1 MADAVASSLRRMILT
16 GELAPGRRV
25 TQDELAKMLGV
36 STMPIR
42 EALLR
47 LVAEGMISAA
57 ANRSFSVVSTTLDDI
72 RDIFWTHS
80 VLAGE
85 LTRRACQ
92 RSTDELIEVLRD
104 AREDYLEALAAGERE
119 RMQEANWRFHKAI
132 NSAAAAPKLLLVL
145 RTTLR
150 FFPDF
155 RDDVP
160 GWPEL
165 AGRWHR
171 HVLDAFLQGR
181 PDEARQAAED
191 HVREAGEILVAHARS
206 LGIWSDADSG
216 GNGAA
221 EPVAVGAKA
230 AKGTKR

>member
-16 GELAPGRRV
+16 GELASGRRV

-36 STMPIR
+36 STMPVR

-47 LVAEGMISAA
+47 LVAEGLISAA
-57 ANRSFSVVSTTLDDI
+57 ANRSFTVVSTTLDDI

-85 LTRRACQ
+85 LTRRACE
-92 RSTDELIEVLRD
+92 RSTDPLIDGLRE
-104 AREDYLEALAAGERE
+104 AREDYLEALSSGQFE
-119 RMQEANWRFHKAI
+119 RMQEANWRFHQQI
-132 NSAAAAPKLLLVL
+132 NAAAGAPKLLIIL

-155 RDDVP
+155 RDNVP

-181 PDEARQAAED
+181 ADEARQAAES
-191 HVREAGEILVAHARS
+191 HVREAGELLVAHARS
-206 LGIWSDADSG
+206 IGLWADEGDSG
-216 GNGAA
+216 A
-221 EPVAVGAKA
+221 EAVPAKA
-230 AKGTKR
+230 SRSKR

>member
-1 MADAVASSLRRMILT
+1 
-16 GELAPGRRV
+16 
-25 TQDELAKMLGV
+25 
-36 STMPIR
+36 
-42 EALLR
+42 
-47 LVAEGMISAA
+47 
-57 ANRSFSVVSTTLDDI
+57 
-72 RDIFWTHS
+72 
-80 VLAGE
+80 LAGE

-92 RSTDELIEVLRD
+92 RSTDELIDVLRD
-104 AREDYLEALAAGERE
+104 AREDYLGALAAGQRE

-132 NSAAAAPKLLLVL
+132 NAAANAPKLLLVL

-181 PDEARQAAED
+181 PDEARQAAEA
-191 HVREAGEILVAHARS
+191 HVREAGEILVAHART
-206 LGIWSDADSG
+206 LGLWGDAG
-216 GNGAA
+216 AEPAA
-221 EPVAVGAKA
+221 EA
-230 AKGTKR
+230 AGSAPR

>member
-1 MADAVASSLRRMILT
+1 MILT

-36 STMPIR
+36 STMPVR

-57 ANRSFSVVSTTLDDI
+57 PNRSFSVVSTTLDDI

-85 LTRRACQ
+85 LTRRACEQ
-92 RSTDELIEVLRD
+92 ATDELIEELRD
-104 AREDYLEALAAGERE
+104 AREEYLAALAAGQPQQ
-119 RMQEANWRFHKAI
+119 MQDANWRFHKAI
-132 NSAAAAPKLLLVL
+132 NAAAGAPKLLLVL

-171 HVLDAFLQGR
+171 HVLDAFLRRR

-191 HVREAGEILVAHARS
+191 HVREAGEILIAHARA
-206 LGIWSDADSG
+206 LGVWAEARSAGTD
-216 GNGAA
+216 GAA
-221 EPVAVGAKA
+221 PEPAAAGAKA
-230 AKGTKR
+230 ARRSKR

>member
-1 MADAVASSLRRMILT
+1 MADEVASQLRRMILT
-16 GELAPGRRV
+16 GELAPGRRI

-36 STMPIR
+36 STMPVR

-47 LVAEGMISAA
+47 LVAEGLISAA

-85 LTRRACQ
+85 LTRRACE
-92 RSTDELIEVLRD
+92 RSTDELIETLRK
-104 AREDYLEALAAGERE
+104 AREDYLEALAAKAGEG
-119 RMQEANWRFHKAI
+119 MQEANWRFHKAI
-132 NSAAAAPKLLLVL
+132 NAAANAPKLLLVL

-155 RDDVP
+155 RDEVP

-171 HVLDAFLQGR
+171 HVLDAFLRQR
-181 PDEARQAAED
+181 PEEAGKAAEE

-206 LGIWSDADSG
+206 LGLWSEGEPDA
-216 GNGAA
+216 AA
-221 EPVAVGAKA
+221 EAVGA
-230 AKGTKR
+230 GTAPKRRKR

>member
-1 MADAVASSLRRMILT
+1 MADEVASRLRRMILT
-16 GELAPGRRV
+16 GELAPGRRI

-36 STMPIR
+36 STMPVR

-47 LVAEGMISAA
+47 LVAEGLVSSA

-72 RDIFWTHS
+72 GDIFWMHS

-85 LTRRACQ
+85 LTRRACEHA
-92 RSTDELIEVLRD
+92 TDELIEALRE
-104 AREDYLEALAAGERE
+104 AREDYLEALSAKDGE

-132 NSAAAAPKLLLVL
+132 NAAAGAPKLVLVL

-155 RDDVP
+155 RDEVP

-171 HVLDAFLQGR
+171 HVLDAFLRRR
-181 PDEARQAAED
+181 PEEACAAAET
-191 HVREAGEILVAHARS
+191 HVREAGEILVAHARR
-206 LGIWSDADSG
+206 LGLWSEAGSG
-216 GNGAA
+216 AEEAA
-221 EPVAVGAKA
+221 GSAP
-230 AKGTKR
+230 R

>member
-1 MADAVASSLRRMILT
+1 MADAVAASLRRMILT
-16 GELAPGRRV
+16 GELAPGQRV

-36 STMPIR
+36 STMPVR

-47 LVAEGMISAA
+47 LVAEGLIAAA

-92 RSTDELIEVLRD
+92 RSTDELIDALRA
-104 AREDYLEALAAGERE
+104 AREDYLEALAAKNLD

-132 NSAAAAPKLLLVL
+132 NAAANAPKLVLVL

-150 FFPDF
+150 FFPDY

-160 GWPEL
+160 GWPEV

-171 HVLDAFLQGR
+171 HVLDAFLRRR
-181 PDEARQAAED
+181 PHEAREAAES
-191 HVREAGEILVAHARS
+191 HVREAGEILVAHAKR
-206 LGIWSDADSG
+206 LGLWSDAGSG
-216 GNGAA
+216 TA
-221 EPVAVGAKA
+221 EATAGSAP
-230 AKGTKR
+230 R

>member
-1 MADAVASSLRRMILT
+1 MADAVAASLRRMILT
-16 GELAPGRRV
+16 GELAPGQRV

-36 STMPIR
+36 STMPVR

-47 LVAEGMISAA
+47 LVAEGLIAAA

-85 LTRRACQ
+85 LTRRACL
-92 RSTDELIEVLRD
+92 RSTDELIDALRA
-104 AREDYLEALAAGERE
+104 AREDYLEALAAKNLD

-132 NSAAAAPKLLLVL
+132 NAAANAPKLVLVL

-150 FFPDF
+150 FFPDY

-160 GWPEL
+160 GWPEV

-171 HVLDAFLQGR
+171 HVLDAFLRRR
-181 PDEARQAAED
+181 PEEARKAAET
-191 HVREAGEILVAHARS
+191 HVREAGEILVAHAKR
-206 LGIWSDADSG
+206 LGLWSEAGSG
-216 GNGAA
+216 AEEAA
-221 EPVAVGAKA
+221 AGSVP
-230 AKGTKR
+230 R

>member
-1 MADAVASSLRRMILT
+1 MADGVATRLRRMILT

-36 STMPIR
+36 STMPVR

-47 LVAEGMISAA
+47 LVAEGLISAA

-72 RDIFWTHS
+72 RDIFWMHS

-85 LTRRACQ
+85 LTRRACE
-92 RSTDELIEVLRD
+92 RSTDELVEVLRE
-104 AREDYLEALAAGERE
+104 AREDYLEALAAKDGE
-119 RMQEANWRFHKAI
+119 RMQEANWRFHRAI
-132 NSAAAAPKLLLVL
+132 NEAADAPKLLLVL

-171 HVLDAFLQGR
+171 HVLDAFLRRR
-181 PDEARQAAED
+181 PDEARQAAET
-191 HVREAGEILVAHARS
+191 HVREAGEILVAHARR
-206 LGIWSDADSG
+206 LGLWSDANSG
-216 GNGAA
+216 TAEAA
-221 EPVAVGAKA
+221 A
-230 AKGTKR
+230 AAGSAPR